1 MSEFISTT
9 DAMESGSVVDQK
21 AIREEVSAIAYRV
34 RREMDAGLSPDDMK
48 HAQGAKAAAEAAC
61 EILSKIF

>member
-21 AIREEVSAIAYRV
+21 AIREEVSAIAFRV

-48 HAQGAKAAAEAAC
+48 QAQGAKAAAEAAG

>member
-48 HAQGAKAAAEAAC
+48 QAQGAKAAAEAAG